1 MKTEHKNFIYNVVY
15 QLLIYVFPLI
25 TIPYVSRVLGVSNI
39 GIYSYTYS
47 IVYIFMLVAQLGI
60 NNYGNR
66 EIARHRDNK
75 IKRSHLFLSIYTFQ
89 VITTFIMI
97 IGYCLFLLSIE
108 HSYLSIFYIQ
118 LVLLISVLF
127 DINWFYFG
135 LEKFKITITRNLII
149 KFLSVIFIF
158 LFVKEKDDLW
168 KYSLILAVS
177 TLLSQIYLFT
187 ILPKYVKFV
196 KFSLMDVLSHFKGIL
211 VLFIPV
217 VSFAVYR
224 VMDKTMIGYFSSVTE
239 LGYYE
244 NAERIINIPISI
256 ITALGTVMLPRMS
269 YLYNNSKS
277 GVDDVLHS
285 SMKLAL
291 ILASIMTCGALFI
304 SDDISL
310 VLFGT
315 EFAKSGNIIKILS
328 FTILASAWA
337 NVIRTQYLIPKGEDR
352 IYVKST
358 IGGAITNLI
367 CNIIFIPIWGAYGA
381 CIGTLVAEF
390 FVALYQSYC
399 VRKIL
404 PVFKYCMMFLSNFV
418 RCLLIMTLV
427 ILLGNCIETLFARFV
442 FEIIFAL
449 SLFML
454 FYYRYITKE
463 FLH

>member
-1 MKTEHKNFIYNVVY
+1 MKTENKNFIFNAVY

-25 TIPYVSRVLGVSNI
+25 TIPYVSRVLGVNNI

-47 IVYIFMLVAQLGI
+47 IVYIFMLLAQLGI

-66 EIARHRDNK
+66 EIARHRDD
-75 IKRSHLFLSIYTFQ
+75 IIERSRLFLSIYTFQ
-89 VITTFIMI
+89 IITCFIMI
-97 IGYCLFLLSIE
+97 VGYCLFLLSVE
-108 HSYLSIFYIQ
+108 QNYSTIFYVQTIF
-118 LVLLISVLF
+118 LISVFF

-149 KFLSVIFIF
+149 KVLSVIFIF

-168 KYSLILAVS
+168 KYSLILAVA
-177 TLLSQIYLFT
+177 TLLSQMYLFT
-187 ILPKYVKFV
+187 ILHKYVKFV
-196 KFSLMDVLSHFKGIL
+196 KFSLIDVLSHIKGIL

-244 NAERIINIPISI
+244 NAERIINIPISV

-269 YLYNNSKS
+269 YLYNNDKS
-277 GVDDVLHS
+277 EVNDVLFS

-291 ILASIMTCGALFI
+291 ILACIMTCGAMFI

-310 VLFGT
+310 VLFGP

-328 FTILASAWA
+328 FTIIASAWA
-337 NVIRTQYLIPKGEDR
+337 NVIRTQYLIPRGEDK

-399 VRKIL
+399 VRKVL
-404 PVFKYCMMFLSNFV
+404 PIYKYGMICLPNFA
-418 RCLLIMTLV
+418 RCLLIMFIV
-427 ILLGNCIETLFARFV
+427 VLLGNCIEALFARFII
-442 FEIIFAL
+442 EIILAL
-449 SLFML
+449 VLFVI
-454 FYYRYITKE
+454 FYYQYITKE

>member
-1 MKTEHKNFIYNVVY
+1 MKTENKNFIFNVVY

-25 TIPYVSRVLGVSNI
+25 TIPYVSRVLGVNNI

-47 IVYIFMLVAQLGI
+47 IVYIFMLLAQLGI

-66 EIARHRDNK
+66 EIARHRDDI
-75 IKRSHLFLSIYTFQ
+75 IKRSRLFLSIYTFQ
-89 VITTFIMI
+89 IITCLLMI
-97 IGYCLFLLSIE
+97 VGYCFFLLSVEPNYSTIF
-108 HSYLSIFYIQ
+108 YVQSIF
-118 LVLLISVLF
+118 LMSVFF

-149 KFLSVIFIF
+149 KVLSIIFIF

-168 KYSLILAVS
+168 IYSLILAVA
-177 TLLSQIYLFT
+177 TLLSQMYLFT
-187 ILPKYVKFV
+187 ILHKYVKFV
-196 KFSLMDVLSHFKGIL
+196 RFSLIDVLSHIKGIL

-224 VMDKTMIGYFSSVTE
+224 VMDKTMIGFFSSVTE

-244 NAERIINIPISI
+244 NAERIINIPISVI
-256 ITALGTVMLPRMS
+256 AALGTVMLPRMS
-269 YLYNNSKS
+269 YLYNNDNSE
-277 GVDDVLHS
+277 VNDVLFS

-291 ILASIMTCGALFI
+291 ILACIMTCGAMFI
-304 SDDISL
+304 SNDISL
-310 VLFGT
+310 VLFGA

-328 FTILASAWA
+328 FTIIASAWA
-337 NVIRTQYLIPKGEDR
+337 NVIRTQYLIPRGEDK

-399 VRKIL
+399 VRKVL
-404 PVFKYCMMFLSNFV
+404 PIYKYGVICLQNFV
-418 RCLLIMTLV
+418 RCILIMFIV
-427 ILLGNCIETLFARFV
+427 VLLGNCIESLFVRFV
-442 FEIIFAL
+442 SEIILAL
-449 SLFML
+449 VLFVI
-454 FYYRYITKE
+454 FYNRYIIKE